1 MDNASV
7 ISGLV
12 RGKTVIIGEMTG
24 GETRIDDGTT
34 TAVDATTIAVDGM
47 MIERGGTTIDV
58 DATMTDVL
66 TLSRGKYG
74 YGSIPRPIHTI
85 FRGMNIHLPAILMF
99 TRAIGF

>member
-1 MDNASV
+1 M

-12 RGKTVIIGEMTG
+12 RGETVIIGEMTG

-34 TAVDATTIAVDGM
+34 TAVDATTTAVDGM

-66 TLSRGKYG
+66 TLSRGSKYEQLQ
-74 YGSIPRPIHTI
+74 
-85 FRGMNIHLPAILMF
+85 LPML
-99 TRAIGF
+99 